1 MGQRRGNDFDDDGD
15 VDETTKDRHVVEIK
29 VMERGRANDHNID
42 DGCPPS
48 REDPMRVGSVG
59 RHCHIDGW

>member
-15 VDETTKDRHVVEIK
+15 VDETTKDRNVVEIK
-29 VMERGRANDHNID
+29 VMERGRANNHNID

-48 REDPMRVGSVG
+48 VCSCPPVTSELLLA
-59 RHCHIDGW
+59 